1 MSVPMSQQMREQLT
15 FEQKAR
21 YDELLLRRQKKE
33 GTATVLSLPL
43 LGTFGLEHFYLGNTV
58 RGVLSLVFSWTLIPT
73 IIALFD
79 LLTGDIKRQVAF
91 ANERIARQVYQNV
104 IDNTPKPEDIPAA
117 AATVVAPPAPPTPA
131 ATPTPIE
138 PQADVTTS
146 TVTETLAFG
155 TLPTAIPANEATP
168 AAPVANDA
176 VIAATDALPDAAPAT
191 VTESAM
197 VADTLEQDATT
208 TTSGT
213 FTQTQSSAAWQQGM
227 DAPATTSDSTT
238 TTYGD
243 VAATEP
249 VITSTVVE
257 EDAPAAAIAA
267 PVAPATDDDA
277 LAPGDGVLVFLADDD
292 EPTDV
297 APVNGEVDSITAT
310 EIDTTTQTVYQETVA
325 QQEHVATQQYQ
336 DGKLVSATRS
346 DNTLTG
352 EINTLLT
359 EHSTEDIIAEMDA
372 RTGGPAPSAWV
383 DVSPLHPGD
392 APATDAGNTAAAPT
406 DAAPAT
412 SDAPPPTPA
421 PTGTDATGGGM
432 GSGGGNTDV
441 PGGEL
446 GPSGGNAPGGGL
458 GN

>member
-1 MSVPMSQQMREQLT
+1 MSVPMSQQMRDQLT

-21 YDELLLRRQKKE
+21 YDELLLRRQKKD

-58 RGVLSLVFSWTLIPT
+58 RGILSLLFSWTLIPT

-79 LLTGDIKRQVAF
+79 LFTGDIKRQVAY

-104 IDNTPKPEDIPAA
+104 IDNTPRPEDIPAA
-117 AATVVAPPAPPTPA
+117 AATVVAPPPPPTPA
-131 ATPTPIE
+131 PAPTPIA
-138 PQADVTTS
+138 PQSEVTTTTAS
-146 TVTETLAFG
+146 ETLITGINA
-155 TLPTAIPANEATP
+155 PAPSAAIPAASP
-168 AAPVANDA
+168 ASDA
-176 VIAATDALPDAAPAT
+176 VVAATDALPDVASAAPIA
-191 VTESAM
+191 ESAM
-197 VADTLEQDATT
+197 VVDTVEQDATET
-208 TTSGT
+208 TTGT
-213 FTQTQSSAAWQQGM
+213 FTTTQSNATWQQGM
-227 DAPATTSDSTT
+227 NEPVTTSDSNTV
-238 TTYGD
+238 TYGD

-257 EDAPAAAIAA
+257 EIAPAAA
-267 PVAPATDDDA
+267 PPASDGSDL
-277 LAPGDGVLVFLADDD
+277 LASDGVLVFLADD
-292 EPTDV
+292 EPLDAAPAFGTTEVESV
-297 APVNGEVDSITAT
+297 AATEVDTT
-310 EIDTTTQTVYQETVA
+310 EQTVYQETVSE
-325 QQEHVATQQYQ
+325 QEHVATQQYK

-392 APATDAGNTAAAPT
+392 GAAPSAASGAATPATP
-406 DAAPAT
+406 
-412 SDAPPPTPA
+412 
-421 PTGTDATGGGM
+421 PTGTDQAGGGV
-432 GSGGGNTDV
+432 GSGGADTNV

-446 GPSGGNAPGGGL
+446 GPGGGDTPGGGL